1 MYHVISDLTHSDR
14 DNAET
19 TVRMVFILSN
29 SRPGN
34 KIRLAISESREYI
47 EYKGLQDSTRRK

>member
-47 EYKGLQDSTRRK
+47 EYKGLQDSTRR